1 MSAPFRL
8 TPDAER
14 QLAEI
19 LDYVA
24 ADNEGAARRVK
35 DALYSAMNRL
45 ADMPEIGHRREDLTE
60 RPVKFW
66 SVYHYLVVY
75 DPVTS
80 PLTVVA
86 VLHGARD
93 VGHLLKHP

>member
-8 TPDAER
+8 TSDAER

-24 ADNEGAARRVK
+24 ADNEWAARRVK

-45 ADMPEIGHRREDLTE
+45 AGMPEIGHRREDLTE

-66 SVYHYLVVY
+66 SVYRYLVVY
-75 DPVTS
+75 DPATS
-80 PLTVVA
+80 PLTVIA
-86 VLHGARD
+86 VLHSARD
-93 VGHLLKHP
+93 VVQHLKDP